1 MYMHISM
8 YVYPYALAD
17 FFFAFFRF
25 PESGLTT
32 GNSPWKSMYLLVLYL
47 PELLYLGKQQKT
59 GSTKINRES

>member
-25 PESGLTT
+25 ARVRSDYREQPMEEYVPSCTVSARTSLFGKTT
-32 GNSPWKSMYLLVLYL
+32 
-47 PELLYLGKQQKT
+47 E
-59 GSTKINRES
+59 NRLN